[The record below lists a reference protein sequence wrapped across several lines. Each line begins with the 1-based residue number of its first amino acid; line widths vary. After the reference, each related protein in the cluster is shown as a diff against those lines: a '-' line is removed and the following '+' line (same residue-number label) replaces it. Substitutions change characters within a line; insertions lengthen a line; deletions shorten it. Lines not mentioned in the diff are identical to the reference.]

1 MKGAGNRTYYVAK
14 QKGEETPKPTMYTSP
29 LRKYTSSR
37 RIYTRCTGKYTSSLR
52 SCGPVSPPS
61 GPGLAKTP
69 CDLLIRAFSAWKAF
83 SARSLGKILG
93 DRDPKNFV
101 RNHLGPMVEAGE
113 LAYTIPE
120 MLNHPDQ
127 KYTSPGDGAE

>member
-1 MKGAGNRTYYVAK
+1 MHREVH
-14 QKGEETPKPTMYTSP
+14 QLPEE
-29 LRKYTSSR
+29 LRARLAALGPRPRQDT
-37 RIYTRCTGKYTSSLR
+37 LR
-52 SCGPVSPPS
+52 S
-61 GPGLAKTP
+61 
-69 CDLLIRAFSAWKAF
+69 LIRAFSAWKAF

-127 KYTSPGDGAE
+127 KYTTPGDGAE